1 MSLARGCTTTK
12 FSKKVSLSF
21 ISAFSHYVKHFLHY

>member
-1 MSLARGCTTTK
+1 MSLARGCITTK

-21 ISAFSHYVKHFLHY
+21 ISAFSHYVKQFLHY